1 MQIVIEL
8 LQGTVCC
15 SFSAGVDA
23 SVVLKVVLAVSES
36 KEKRKGV
43 RSFACVM

>member
-8 LQGTVCC
+8 LRGTACC
-15 SFSAGVDA
+15 SFSPSVDA

-36 KEKRKGV
+36 KEKREK
-43 RSFACVM
+43 RKEKE